1 MSATHPQSQLV
12 KLHHIPLLMLGVLRA
27 NNVHVFASLSPHALA
42 AITQLLDR
50 AAHFHSADL
59 LRAHELRERA
69 GRLHAELLEGRCER
83 LGLRAACERRA

>member
-1 MSATHPQSQLV
+1 MSATHPQLQIA
-12 KLHHIPLLMLGVLRA
+12 KLHHIPLLVLGILRA

-59 LRAHELRERA
+59 LCAHELRERA
-69 GRLHAELLEGRCER
+69 GRLHGEFLEGRCE
-83 LGLRAACERRA
+83 